1 MNQLYLKKDLDK
13 FSDII
18 YTGIRDKSAKKE
30 LELKHGSFIRQF
42 KKKIGLN
49 IFLNFIKYI
58 FIDT

>member
-30 LELKHGSFIRQF
+30 LELKHGFFIRQC